1 LGSDQAGKRGR
12 SSEEIGRYVAQSL
25 LADLATGATVD
36 RYLADQLIIYAAL
49 AKGTTEYIIPR
60 LTEHVDANLWL
71 VGKLGAQVRLEGDTL
86 HIEGLGY
93 ARRSW
98 G

>member
-1 LGSDQAGKRGR
+1 
-12 SSEEIGRYVAQSL
+12 VAQNL
-25 LADLATGATVD
+25 LEDLDTGATVD

-49 AKGTTEYIIPR
+49 AGGTMEYIIPR
-60 LTEHVDANLWL
+60 LSEHVDANIWL
-71 VGKLGAQVRLEGDTL
+71 AEKLGARAKLEGNTV

-93 ARRSW
+93 T